1 MMNQLFNKFN
11 VVKGYNLDEFQVD
24 VNYNVVKLVYVSYDE
39 TIRVSLLEDVFDK
52 LLLRMYEGYIE
63 GYGCDDSYEFTEKL
77 TEMVYMKAEQYQSR
91 IKEEAEQAKRE
102 AERKALREERQRI
115 LDENR
120 AERKREREARYDEAT
135 QRFLDGNKAKQVVK
149 ETKKKPFW
157 KKDKSDAIDKVV
169 VESKPVVTKESS
181 NNNNNSPVVVKLQE
195 LMVKA
200 LEEGDF
206 DAYDKLEE
214 RLNRISK

>member
-77 TEMVYMKAEQYQSR
+77 TKMVYMKAEQYQSR
-91 IKEEAEQAKRE
+91 IKEEAEQAKRKARIE
-102 AERKALREERQRI
+102 AEFEARKA
-115 LDENR
+115 
-120 AERKREREARYDEAT
+120 EREARYEEAT
-135 QRFLDGNKAKQVVK
+135 QRFLDGNKAKQVAK

-181 NNNNNSPVVVKLQE
+181 NNNNNNPVVAKIQE

-214 RLNRISK
+214 RLNKISK